1 MEVLSDRA
9 QVVVTPDQV
18 LARTRAGISHLSSRL
33 RFGET
38 LKAPQTRWA
47 MTNIREY
54 GVVVKEP
61 GCTSGYHLHPGHAEW
76 TQESWMRDC
85 QVLKRY
91 RACCAGGT
99 FRAVSG
105 RSTTGPAVRWWRPGT
120 RVGVRLKRQNAKVE
134 MRSNTMVAESPN
146 CALPPHCNADKKLC
160 LHWKGE
166 SKKM

>member
-1 MEVLSDRA
+1 MRCCEPRFRVEVVSDRA
-9 QVVVTPDQV
+9 QVVVTRDQV

-47 MTNIREY
+47 MTNIREC

-61 GCTSGYHLHPGHAEW
+61 DCTSGYHLHPGHAEW

-99 FRAVSG
+99 FRAGSG
-105 RSTTGPAVRWWRPGT
+105 RSTTARQFDGGVQGPGWG
-120 RVGVRLKRQNAKVE
+120 
-134 MRSNTMVAESPN
+134 SNSQGRMPKSR
-146 CALPPHCNADKKLC
+146 
-160 LHWKGE
+160 
-166 SKKM
+166 